1 MKTIIVEI
9 LKRYSMALLFL
20 LVVMFLMLI
29 STIAV
34 KTFGD
39 KMSQEMGIQMKPG
52 GEKINL

>member
-1 MKTIIVEI
+1 
-9 LKRYSMALLFL
+9 MALLFL

-34 KTFGD
+34 KSFGD
-39 KMSQEMGIQMKPG
+39 KMSQEMGVQMKPE